1 MTGIKLTQSELAYYA
16 MRVYEGQRDV
26 TEDIYFTEQEWSD
39 EYFDCPEYKNYMEL
53 WN

>member
-1 MTGIKLTQSELAYYA
+1 MTGINLSQSELAYYA

-26 TEDIYFTEQEWSD
+26 TEYMFTEQEWRD
-39 EYFDCPEYKNYMEL
+39 EYFECPEYRSYMEL